1 VPRID
6 LRKANDR
13 PRLLVSVRSAVEA
26 NAAIAGGADIL
37 DVKDPA
43 QGSLGRP
50 DLQLLQAV
58 SQCASACGLPVTTAL
73 GEVVEW
79 ADERPFV
86 IPADVTFAKL
96 GLAGLRRRQDWVD
109 RWLAV
114 REIVQRDRP
123 QIGWVAVAY
132 VDEAAAASP
141 PLEEVVSAA
150 IATGCAGLLLDTCD
164 KSAGRLHD
172 SVSEQ
177 QLEVLAER
185 IHSAEM
191 FIAAAGRLSL
201 RDVARLGATS
211 VDVIAVRSAACEKHD
226 RRGTV
231 TTEAV
236 ADCKSAIA
244 ACGQRPGGS
253 SQVVGESGGTI
264 PREKVPLTPALSPAG
279 KLMTW

>member
-1 VPRID
+1 
-6 LRKANDR
+6 
-13 PRLLVSVRSAVEA
+13 VEA
-26 NAAIAGGADIL
+26 HAAIAGGAAIL

-43 QGSLGRP
+43 RGSLGRP

-58 SQCASACGLPVTTAL
+58 SQCASACGLPITTAL

-79 ADERPFV
+79 ADQRPFV

-96 GLAGLRRRQDWVD
+96 GLAGLRGRQDWID

-114 REIVQRDRP
+114 REVVQRDHP

-141 PLEEVVSAA
+141 PLEDVVSAA

-177 QLEVLAER
+177 QLEVLAEH

-201 RDVARLGATS
+201 RDVARLAASS

-231 TTEAV
+231 TAERV
-236 ADCKSAIA
+236 AACKSAIA
-244 ACGQRPGGS
+244 SCGQRPGGS
-253 SQVVGESGGTI
+253 SQVVGESGARFHAKRSPS
-264 PREKVPLTPALSPAG
+264 PRPSPPLAG
-279 KLMTW
+279 R